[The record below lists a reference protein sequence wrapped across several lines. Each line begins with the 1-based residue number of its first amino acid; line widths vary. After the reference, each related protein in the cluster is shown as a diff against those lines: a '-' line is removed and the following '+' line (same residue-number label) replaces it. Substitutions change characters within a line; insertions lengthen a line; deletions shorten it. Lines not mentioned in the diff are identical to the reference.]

1 MCLAVPAKI
10 IELEN
15 LNAKVEVGGLTRE
28 ASMML
33 LPDAAVGDYVL
44 IHAGFA
50 ITLVDEQEAI
60 ETLRIFDEMTGGSAG
75 GAGLGPDSIDNRK
88 DGASPIAND

>member
-10 IELEN
+10 TEMEN
-15 LNAKVEVGGLTRE
+15 QIATVQVGGLSRQ
-28 ASMML
+28 ASTVL

-50 ITLVDEQEAI
+50 ISLIDEEQAL
-60 ETLRIFDEMTGGSAG
+60 ETIRLFDEMTGGMASGGG
-75 GAGLGPDSIDNRK
+75 GA
-88 DGASPIAND
+88 